1 MVEFQEILGETRIS
15 LKITFRWQWKPIL
28 ILRGGIYRGREE
40 RLPTCM
46 SSYNS
51 STNTMVIG
59 FISNFIYGQLYFCT
73 VMSINTLLTRHLIK
87 TKTGCLKGR
96 RHDLSSIFFK
106 IFLSFLF
113 MHKEVYLGI
122 LND

>member
-59 FISNFIYGQLYFCT
+59 FISNFIYG
-73 VMSINTLLTRHLIK
+73 
-87 TKTGCLKGR
+87 
-96 RHDLSSIFFK
+96 
-106 IFLSFLF
+106 
-113 MHKEVYLGI
+113 
-122 LND
+122 

>member
-1 MVEFQEILGETRIS
+1 MKLVYP

-87 TKTGCLKGR
+87 IKTGCLKGR
-96 RHDLSSIFFK
+96 RHDLSSIFLK

>member
-15 LKITFRWQWKPIL
+15 LQITFRWQWKPIL

-40 RLPTCM
+40 RLLTCM

-59 FISNFIYGQLYFCT
+59 FISNFIYG
-73 VMSINTLLTRHLIK
+73 
-87 TKTGCLKGR
+87 
-96 RHDLSSIFFK
+96 
-106 IFLSFLF
+106 
-113 MHKEVYLGI
+113 
-122 LND
+122 

>member
-46 SSYNS
+46 
-51 STNTMVIG
+51 
-59 FISNFIYGQLYFCT
+59 
-73 VMSINTLLTRHLIK
+73 
-87 TKTGCLKGR
+87 
-96 RHDLSSIFFK
+96 
-106 IFLSFLF
+106 
-113 MHKEVYLGI
+113 
-122 LND
+122 